1 MSVLDAFV
9 HDPLVEWEDEKRRM
23 VKILELQ
30 PACPFLSTC
39 LSFFQDREPSKRSS
53 SHTPKVKT
61 DLRVLA
67 KQALNPVEKKLKG
80 IYSTNGKERIEREV
94 STSNLVQM
102 LIQEAT
108 DLSNLVRFWSSDSLA
123 LSINISNRRECTL
136 GGLRG
141 TEPLFFHTS
150 YHIVNYDIHTYA
162 VFMPSLFFLVSLCHL
177 PL

>member
-23 VKILELQ
+23 VRTLVFRSAQSLISL
-30 PACPFLSTC
+30 C
-39 LSFFQDREPSKRSS
+39 LQDREPSKSSKKSS

-80 IYSTNGKERIEREV
+80 IYSTNSKERIEREV

-108 DLSNLVRFWSSDSLA
+108 DLSNLVRIHSSPCFVLE
-123 LSINISNRRECTL
+123 LRFPTRPRCTL
-136 GGLRG
+136 GGLPGIEQG
-141 TEPLFFHTS
+141 T
-150 YHIVNYDIHTYA
+150 
-162 VFMPSLFFLVSLCHL
+162 
-177 PL
+177 